1 MHFNLNLDQISD
13 SGDLNSETEI
23 CRLYYDQKEIFN
35 FRFVASG
42 LKKIQIDDLGATVPP
57 SILASN
63 SLLNTITSPVK

>member
-42 LKKIQIDDLGATVPP
+42 LKKIQIDDLGATLSYVLK
-57 SILASN
+57 SCILRRTQK
-63 SLLNTITSPVK
+63 LR